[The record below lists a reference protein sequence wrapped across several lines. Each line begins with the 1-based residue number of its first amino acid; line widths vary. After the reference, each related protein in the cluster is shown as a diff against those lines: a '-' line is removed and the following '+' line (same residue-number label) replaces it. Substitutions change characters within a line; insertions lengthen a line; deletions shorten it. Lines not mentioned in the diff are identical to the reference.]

1 MKKTALILALML
13 STLMLTACGSKYI
26 AVTKDYTIYIGT
38 KKPVINPENDS
49 VSFEDD
55 TGKTHTIPRE
65 DLKQVRPL
73 PSHFLPDRPA
83 RQGCKRAAALQL
95 HLEP

>member
-1 MKKTALILALML
+1 MKAKKTLISVFALCTAF
-13 STLMLTACGSKYI
+13 MLTACGSKYI

-73 PSHFLPDRPA
+73 P
-83 RQGCKRAAALQL
+83 
-95 HLEP
+95 

>member
-1 MKKTALILALML
+1 MRFNTSCIGLSAGPNFCNIQGYLAMKKTALILALLM
-13 STLMLTACGSKYI
+13 STVMLTACGSKYI

-73 PSHFLPDRPA
+73 P
-83 RQGCKRAAALQL
+83 
-95 HLEP
+95 

>member
-1 MKKTALILALML
+1 MLRMRKIALILALMM
-13 STLMLTACGSKYI
+13 STFMLTACGSKYI

-38 KKPVINPENDS
+38 KKPGINPENDS
-49 VSFEDD
+49 VSCEDG

-73 PSHFLPDRPA
+73 P
-83 RQGCKRAAALQL
+83 
-95 HLEP
+95 

>member
-1 MKKTALILALML
+1 MNEPANGPYFLQQPRMLRMRKIALILALMM
-13 STLMLTACGSKYI
+13 STSMLTACGSKYI

-73 PSHFLPDRPA
+73 P
-83 RQGCKRAAALQL
+83 
-95 HLEP
+95 

>member
-1 MKKTALILALML
+1 MKKTALILALLM
-13 STLMLTACGSKYI
+13 STVMLTACGSKYI

-73 PSHFLPDRPA
+73 P
-83 RQGCKRAAALQL
+83 
-95 HLEP
+95 